1 MCMKNY
7 NLTFA
12 LGLTDLGRPLFKRG
26 ASADTELSIDAQRE
40 MNRENNEF
48 NAQQA
53 QLTRDFDADQ
63 AQLNRDFQ
71 GQMQSQQMQWNEDMW
86 NKQNEYNTPA
96 NQLARASASGINPN
110 AIFGGLS
117 SQAQAVGGVSGV
129 SGAQASGPAASAA
142 SVPTV
147 MGTSKFTQVLNALNS
162 VLHDGSTVAEM
173 LYGTDVKKA
182 NARLTNANAEAQEI
196 QNNREKSKDE
206 AVRTGFSITEDGRIV
221 PTSSVGPNDKVEPL
235 VMSSKFNSGTL
246 EGYNQISQ
254 WVKNNEVNKLE
265 TLKATFQQ
273 QVQKEL
279 PNLTINVHGADIPA
293 ARAIAMLQPWQL
305 ATVIQN
311 YDKLGADIENIT
323 QQTSNLEEEH
333 ENIKATREKIN
344 SEKDLNKAL
353 LRKYDFENSGQT
365 NLGRAIDDMDKN
377 GVSVVGV
384 YNAIK
389 GLADDVSDVIPKIKV
404 TNVANYK

>member
-1 MCMKNY
+1 MKNY

-12 LGLTDLGRPLFKRG
+12 LGLIDLGRPLFKRG
-26 ASADTELSIDAQRE
+26 ASADTELSIEAQRD

-53 QLTRDFDADQ
+53 QLTRDFDAEQ
-63 AQLNRDFQ
+63 AQINRDFQ

-96 NQLARASASGINPN
+96 NQLSRASAAGINPN

-196 QNNREKSKDE
+196 QNRREKAYDE
-206 AVRTGFSITEDGRIV
+206 SFGKGFAINSNTGEIKAISSLSETELNQMSSDNKRIWEPIILGSV
-221 PTSSVGPNDKVEPL
+221 GSARASADTSSILTKL
-235 VMSSKFNSGTL
+235 NSDQLQRMKDSFEQT
-246 EGYNQISQ
+246 
-254 WVKNNEVNKLE
+254 
-265 TLKATFQQ
+265 
-273 QVQKEL
+273 VQKEL
-279 PNLTINVHGADIPA
+279 PNTYVELDGKQVHISQ
-293 ARAIAMLQPWQL
+293 AIAKLPAEQVRNL
-305 ATVIQN
+305 IEGTNKVIQETKTSKSQEDVN
-311 YDKLGADIENIT
+311 SAQKRLIEQEINGDTALGKAVEAIDKEGFSGKNVV
-323 QQTSNLEEEH
+323 NLLVSG
-333 ENIKATREKIN
+333 IKA
-344 SEKDLNKAL
+344 
-353 LRKYDFENSGQT
+353 F
-365 NLGRAIDDMDKN
+365 
-377 GVSVVGV
+377 
-384 YNAIK
+384 K
-389 GLADDVSDVIPKIKV
+389 GK
-404 TNVANYK
+404 

>member
-12 LGLTDLGRPLFKRG
+12 LGLIDLGRPLFKRG
-26 ASADTELSIDAQRE
+26 ASADTELSIEAQRE

-53 QLTRDFDADQ
+53 QLTRDFDAEQ
-63 AQLNRDFQ
+63 AQINRDFQ

-86 NKQNEYNTPA
+86 NKQNEYNTPS
-96 NQLARASASGINPN
+96 NQLARASAAGINPN

-117 SQAQAVGGVSGV
+117 SQAQAVGGVAGV
-129 SGAQASGPAASAA
+129 NGAQANGPAASAA

-196 QNNREKSKDE
+196 QNRREVSKDE
-206 AVRTGFSITEDGRIV
+206 AVRNQFAIRPDGSIV
-221 PTSSVGPNDKVEPL
+221 PISSIKDGEQSEPL
-235 VMSSKFNSGTL
+235 VVGNKFNSGTI
-246 EGYNQISQ
+246 EGYSMVSE
-254 WVKNNEVNKLE
+254 WLKRNEVNKLE
-265 TLKATFQQ
+265 QLKATFQQ
-273 QVQKEL
+273 RVQEEL
-279 PNLTINVHGADIPA
+279 PNLTINVNGADIPA
-293 ARAIAMLQPWQL
+293 VRAIAMLQPWQL

-323 QQTSNLEEEH
+323 QHTSNLKEEH
-333 ENIKATREKIN
+333 ENIKETREKIK

-365 NLGRAIDDMDKN
+365 NLGRALDDMDKN

-384 YNAIK
+384 YNAVK

-404 TNVANYK
+404 TNVDNYK

>member
-1 MCMKNY
+1 MKNY

-12 LGLTDLGRPLFKRG
+12 LGLIDLGRPLFKRG
-26 ASADTELSIDAQRE
+26 ASADTELSIQAQRE

-53 QLTRDFDADQ
+53 QLTRDFDAQQ
-63 AQLNRDFQ
+63 AQINRDFQ

-86 NKQNEYNTPA
+86 NKQNDYNTPA
-96 NQLARASASGINPN
+96 NQLARASAAGINPN

-147 MGTSKFTQVLNALNS
+147 MGQSKFTQVLNALNS
-162 VLHDGSTVAEM
+162 VLNDGSTVAEM

-196 QNNREKSKDE
+196 QNRREVSKDE

-221 PTSSVGPNDKVEPL
+221 PSSSVGPNDKVEPL

-254 WVKNNEVNKLE
+254 WIKNNEVNKLE

-279 PNLTINVHGADIPA
+279 PNMSINVRGADIPA

-311 YDKLGADIENIT
+311 YDKLSADIKNINQET
-323 QQTSNLEEEH
+323 TNLEEENA
-333 ENIKATREKIN
+333 NIKANREKIN
-344 SEKDLNKAL
+344 SEKDLNRAL
-353 LRKYDFENSGQT
+353 LTKYNFENGGQS
-365 NLGRAIDDMDKN
+365 NLGRAIENMEKD
-377 GVSVVGV
+377 GVSVIGV
-384 YNAIK
+384 YNAVK
-389 GLADDVSDVIPKIKV
+389 GLVEDASDVIPKIKI
-404 TNVANYK
+404 NNIANYK

>member
-1 MCMKNY
+1 MKNY

-12 LGLTDLGRPLFKRG
+12 LGLIDLGRPLFKRG
-26 ASADTELSIDAQRE
+26 ASADTELSIEAQRE

-53 QLTRDFDADQ
+53 QLTRDFDAQQ
-63 AQLNRDFQ
+63 AQINRDFQ

-96 NQLARASASGINPN
+96 NQLARASAAGINPN

-147 MGTSKFTQVLNALNS
+147 MGQSKFTQVLNALNS
-162 VLHDGSTVAEM
+162 VLNDGSTVAEM

-196 QNNREKSKDE
+196 QNRREQSKDE

-246 EGYNQISQ
+246 EGYNQISE

-279 PNLTINVHGADIPA
+279 PNMSINVRGADIPA

-311 YDKLGADIENIT
+311 YEKLDADIKNIIQKT
-323 QQTSNLEEEH
+323 DNLTFE
-333 ENIKATREKIN
+333 KEKIK
-344 SEKDLNKAL
+344 SETNVNKEL
-353 LRKYDFENSGQT
+353 VKMYKQQNTGQSS
-365 NLGRAIDDMDKN
+365 LGKAIEDMEEN

-389 GLADDVSDVIPKIKV
+389 GLAEDVSDVIPKIKISNN
-404 TNVANYK
+404 TIYK

>member
-12 LGLTDLGRPLFKRG
+12 LGLIDLGRPLFKRG
-26 ASADTELSIDAQRE
+26 ASADTELSVQAQRE

-53 QLTRDFDADQ
+53 QLTRDFDAQQ
-63 AQLNRDFQ
+63 AQINRDFQ

-96 NQLARASASGINPN
+96 NQLARASAAGINPN

-147 MGTSKFTQVLNALNS
+147 MGQSKFTQVLNALNS
-162 VLHDGSTVAEM
+162 VLNDGSTVAEM

-196 QNNREKSKDE
+196 QNRREISKDD
-206 AVRTGFSITEDGRIV
+206 AVRKQFAIRSDGTIV
-221 PTSSVGPNDKVEPL
+221 PISSLGENDKAEPL
-235 VMSSKFNSGTL
+235 INGNKFNSGSI
-246 EGYNQISQ
+246 EGLSMVSD
-254 WVKNNEVNKLE
+254 WLKRNEVNKLE
-265 TLKATFQQ
+265 QLKATFQQ
-273 QVQKEL
+273 RVQEEL
-279 PNLTINVHGADIPA
+279 PNMSINVRGADIPA

-311 YDKLGADIENIT
+311 YEKLSADIKNINQETANLKEENA
-323 QQTSNLEEEH
+323 
-333 ENIKATREKIN
+333 NIKATREKIN
-344 SEKDLNKAL
+344 SEKDLNRAL
-353 LRKYDFENSGQT
+353 LTKYNFENGGQT

-389 GLADDVSDVIPKIKV
+389 GLAEDVSDVLPKIKV
-404 TNVANYK
+404 NNVTN

>member
-1 MCMKNY
+1 MCMKIY

-12 LGLTDLGRPLFKRG
+12 LGLIDLGRPLFKRG
-26 ASADTELSIDAQRE
+26 ASADTELSIEAQRD

-53 QLTRDFDADQ
+53 QLTRDFDAEQ
-63 AQLNRDFQ
+63 SQLNRDFQ

-96 NQLARASASGINPN
+96 NQLARASAAGINPN

-196 QNNREKSKDE
+196 QNRREVSKDE
-206 AVRTGFSITEDGRIV
+206 TVRKQFAIRSDGTIV
-221 PTSSVGPNDKVEPL
+221 PISSLNENEKAEPL
-235 VMSSKFNSGTL
+235 INGNKFNSGTI
-246 EGYNQISQ
+246 EGLSMVSD
-254 WVKNNEVNKLE
+254 WLKRNEVNKLE
-265 TLKATFQQ
+265 QLKATFQQ
-273 QVQKEL
+273 RVQEEL
-279 PNLTINVHGADIPA
+279 PNMSINVRGADIPA

-311 YDKLGADIENIT
+311 YQKLSADIKNINQDTANLKEENA
-323 QQTSNLEEEH
+323 
-333 ENIKATREKIN
+333 NIKVSRDKIK
-344 SEKDLNKAL
+344 SETDLNKAL
-353 LRKYDFENSGQT
+353 LRKYNNENSGQT
-365 NLGRAIDDMDKN
+365 SLGRAIEDMEEN

-384 YNAIK
+384 YNAVK
-389 GLADDVSDVIPKIKV
+389 GLADDVSDVIPSVKV
-404 TNVANYK
+404 NTFNKYE

>member
-1 MCMKNY
+1 MKNY

-12 LGLTDLGRPLFKRG
+12 LGLIDLGRPLFKRG
-26 ASADTELSIDAQRE
+26 ASADTELSIQAQRE

-53 QLTRDFDADQ
+53 QLTRDFDAQQ
-63 AQLNRDFQ
+63 AQINRDFQ

-96 NQLARASASGINPN
+96 NQLARASAAGINPN

-129 SGAQASGPAASAA
+129 NGAQASGPAASAA
-142 SVPTV
+142 SVPAV
-147 MGTSKFTQVLNALNS
+147 MGQSKFTQVLNALNS
-162 VLHDGSTVAEM
+162 VLNDGSTVADM

-196 QNNREKSKDE
+196 QNRREVSKDE
-206 AVRTGFSITEDGRIV
+206 AVRNGFSITEDGRIV
-221 PTSSVGPNDKVEPL
+221 PISSVGPNDKVEPL

-311 YDKLGADIENIT
+311 YDKLDADIKNIT
-323 QQTSNLEEEH
+323 QQTANLEEE
-333 ENIKATREKIN
+333 NANNKATREKIN
-344 SEKDLNKAL
+344 SEKDLNEAL

-384 YNAIK
+384 YNAVK
-389 GLADDVSDVIPKIKV
+389 GLADDVSDVIR
-404 TNVANYK
+404 

>member
-12 LGLTDLGRPLFKRG
+12 LGLIDLGRPMFKRG
-26 ASADTELSIDAQRE
+26 ASADTELSVEAQRE

-53 QLTRDFDADQ
+53 QLTRDFDAEQ
-63 AQLNRDFQ
+63 AQINRDFQ

-96 NQLARASASGINPN
+96 NQLARASAAGINPN
-110 AIFGGLS
+110 SVFGGLS

-196 QNNREKSKDE
+196 QNSREKSKDE

-323 QQTSNLEEEH
+323 QQTSNLEEENA
-333 ENIKATREKIN
+333 NIKATREKIN

-404 TNVANYK
+404 NNVTNYK

>member
-1 MCMKNY
+1 MKNY

-12 LGLTDLGRPLFKRG
+12 LGLIDLGRPLFKRG
-26 ASADTELSIDAQRE
+26 ASADTELSIEAQRE

-53 QLTRDFDADQ
+53 QLTRDFDASQ

-96 NQLARASASGINPN
+96 NQLARASAAGINPN

-117 SQAQAVGGVSGV
+117 SQAQAVGGVPGV
-129 SGAQASGPAASAA
+129 SGGQASGPAASAA

-196 QNNREKSKDE
+196 QNRREQSKDE
-206 AVRTGFSITEDGRIV
+206 AIRTGFSITEDGRIV

-246 EGYNQISQ
+246 EGYNQISN

-265 TLKATFQQ
+265 TLKASFQQ

-279 PNLTINVHGADIPA
+279 PNMTINVHGADIPA

-311 YDKLGADIENIT
+311 YDKLTADIENIT
-323 QQTSNLEEEH
+323 QQTTNLEEENA
-333 ENIKATREKIN
+333 NIKATREKIN

-365 NLGRAIDDMDKN
+365 NLGRALDDMDKN

-404 TNVANYK
+404 NNVTNYK

>member
-12 LGLTDLGRPLFKRG
+12 LGLIDLGRPLFKRG
-26 ASADTELSIDAQRE
+26 ASADTELSIEAQRE

-53 QLTRDFDADQ
+53 QLTRDFDAEQ
-63 AQLNRDFQ
+63 SQINRDFQ

-86 NKQNEYNTPA
+86 NKQNQYNTPS
-96 NQLARASASGINPN
+96 NQLARASAAGINPN

-117 SQAQAVGGVSGV
+117 SQAQVVGGVSGV

-196 QNNREKSKDE
+196 QNRREQSKDE

-246 EGYNQISQ
+246 EGYNKISE

-279 PNLTINVHGADIPA
+279 PNMSINVRGADIPA

-311 YDKLGADIENIT
+311 YQKLDADIKNIN
-323 QQTSNLEEEH
+323 QETSNLKEEKS
-333 ENIKATREKIN
+333 NIQATRDKIK
-344 SEKDLNKAL
+344 SETDINKAL
-353 LRKYDFENSGQT
+353 LRKYNYENSGQT

-389 GLADDVSDVIPKIKV
+389 GLADDVSDVIPSVKV
-404 TNVANYK
+404 NTFNKFE

>member
-1 MCMKNY
+1 MCMKIY

-12 LGLTDLGRPLFKRG
+12 LGLIDLGRPLFKRG
-26 ASADTELSIDAQRE
+26 ASADTELSVDAQRE

-53 QLTRDFDADQ
+53 QLTRDFDAAQ

-86 NKQNEYNTPA
+86 NKQNEYNTA
-96 NQLARASASGINPN
+96 SNQLARASAAGINPN
-110 AIFGGLS
+110 AIFGGLT

-196 QNNREKSKDE
+196 QNRREISKDD

-246 EGYNQISQ
+246 EGYNQISE
-254 WVKNNEVNKLE
+254 WVKKNEVNKLE

-293 ARAIAMLQPWQL
+293 ARAIALLQPWQL
-305 ATVIQN
+305 AIVIQN
-311 YDKLGADIENIT
+311 YDKLGADIKNIT
-323 QQTSNLEEEH
+323 QQTSNLAEEH
-333 ENIKATREKIN
+333 ENIKETREKIK

-384 YNAIK
+384 YNAVK
-389 GLADDVSDVIPKIKV
+389 GLADDVSDVIP
-404 TNVANYK
+404 

>member
-1 MCMKNY
+1 MKNY
-7 NLTFA
+7 NLTLA
-12 LGLTDLGRPLFKRG
+12 LGLIDLGRPLFKRG
-26 ASADTELSIDAQRE
+26 ASADTELSIEAQRE

-53 QLTRDFDADQ
+53 QLTRDFDAEQ
-63 AQLNRDFQ
+63 AQINRDFQ

-86 NKQNEYNTPA
+86 NKQNEYNTPS
-96 NQLARASASGINPN
+96 NQLSRASAAGINPN

-147 MGTSKFTQVLNALNS
+147 MGTSRFTQVLNALNS
-162 VLHDGSTVAEM
+162 VLNDGSTVAEM

-196 QNNREKSKDE
+196 QNRREISKDE
-206 AVRTGFSITEDGRIV
+206 AVRKQFAIRPDGSIV
-221 PTSSVGPNDKVEPL
+221 PISSIKEDEQSETLIVGN
-235 VMSSKFNSGTL
+235 KFNSGTI
-246 EGYNQISQ
+246 EGYSMVSE
-254 WVKNNEVNKLE
+254 WLKRNEVNKLE
-265 TLKATFQQ
+265 QLKATFQQ
-273 QVQKEL
+273 RVQEEL
-279 PNLTINVHGADIPA
+279 PNMSINVRGSDIPA

-311 YDKLGADIENIT
+311 YEKLSADIKNIKQET
-323 QQTSNLEEEH
+323 TNLKDEDI
-333 ENIKATREKIN
+333 NIKATFDKIQ
-344 SEKDLNKAL
+344 SETAINKAL
-353 LRKYDFENSGQT
+353 VKKYNNDNSGQT
-365 NLGRAIDDMDKN
+365 NLGRAIDDMQKN

-384 YNAIK
+384 YNAVK
-389 GLADDVSDVIPKIKV
+389 GLADDVSDVIPSVKV
-404 TNVANYK
+404 NTFNKYE

>member
-1 MCMKNY
+1 MKNY

-12 LGLTDLGRPLFKRG
+12 LGLIDLGRPLFKRG
-26 ASADTELSIDAQRE
+26 PSADTELSVDAQQK

-53 QLTRDFDADQ
+53 QLSRDFNADQ

-71 GQMQSQQMQWNEDMW
+71 GQMQSQLMQWNEDMW
-86 NKQNEYNTPA
+86 NKQNEYNSPS
-96 NQLARASASGINPN
+96 NQLARASAAGINPN
-110 AIFGGLS
+110 AIFGGLT

-221 PTSSVGPNDKVEPL
+221 PTSSVGPNDNVEPL

-265 TLKATFQQ
+265 TLKASFQQ

-323 QQTSNLEEEH
+323 QQTTNLEEENA
-333 ENIKATREKIN
+333 NIKATREKIN

-353 LRKYDFENSGQT
+353 LRKYDFENSGQS

-404 TNVANYK
+404 NNVTNYK

>member
-1 MCMKNY
+1 MCMKIY
-7 NLTFA
+7 NLTSA
-12 LGLTDLGRPLFKRG
+12 LGLIDLGRPLFKRG
-26 ASADTELSIDAQRE
+26 ASADTELSIEAQRE

-53 QLTRDFDADQ
+53 QLTRDFDAAQ
-63 AQLNRDFQ
+63 AQINRDFQ

-96 NQLARASASGINPN
+96 NQLSRASAAGINPN

-117 SQAQAVGGVSGV
+117 SQAQSVGGVSGV

-235 VMSSKFNSGTL
+235 VLSSKFNSGTL
-246 EGYNQISQ
+246 EGYNQISE

-279 PNLTINVHGADIPA
+279 PNTSINVRGADIPA
-293 ARAIAMLQPWQL
+293 ARAIALLEPWQL
-305 ATVIQN
+305 ASIIAN
-311 YDKLGADIENIT
+311 YDKLAADIKNINQKT
-323 QQTSNLEEEH
+323 DNLT
-333 ENIKATREKIN
+333 A
-344 SEKDLNKAL
+344 EKDKIISETDVNKEL
-353 LRKYDFENSGQT
+353 VKKYKQDNKGQSSF
-365 NLGRAIDDMDKN
+365 GKAIEDIEQN

-384 YNAIK
+384 YNAVK
-389 GLADDVSDVIPKIKV
+389 GLASDVGSVIKGR
-404 TNVANYK
+404 

>member
-1 MCMKNY
+1 MKNY

-12 LGLTDLGRPLFKRG
+12 LGLIDLGRPMFKRG
-26 ASADTELSIDAQRE
+26 ASADTELSVEAQRE

-53 QLTRDFDADQ
+53 QLTRDFDAEQ
-63 AQLNRDFQ
+63 AQINRDFQ

-96 NQLARASASGINPN
+96 NQLARASAAGINPN
-110 AIFGGLS
+110 SVFGGLS

-196 QNNREKSKDE
+196 QNSREKSKDE

-323 QQTSNLEEEH
+323 QQTSNLEEENA
-333 ENIKATREKIN
+333 NIKATREKIN

-404 TNVANYK
+404 NNVTNYK